1 MALIALPQ
9 RFIGQPQY
17 APELAEAYQDAELL
31 SLFNDGSG
39 QDIAKG
45 NHLVPGVAP
54 SPVVR
59 QQGKA
64 LSFDGANSRLSS
76 TRPIPNAAQ
85 FTVLAWVRPAALN
98 SGYSRILETHFG
110 SQFYLG
116 SNTGSQYA
124 WIVNN
129 SALEGC
135 AGGQQV
141 VGQRDFLA
149 GVFDG
154 ASAKLYINGVQV
166 GSIATTTPSTS
177 NYMVAGYSNAGG
189 AFAWKGDI
197 DTVGVFNR
205 AFPASEI
212 WSLYQDPW
220 RLFKAPP
227 KRLWIAGSSDLIGD
241 SSIQANAGSM
251 AAITQA
257 HALTGTVSA
266 QANAC
271 DTAAIGQ
278 AHILSVS
285 ISAQVNASTT
295 MAVTQVHILAGAA
308 STQGNLGVSGAIGN
322 ASEFVSAP
330 STQANFSGT
339 DRITQ
344 VQPLTGVASSQNN
357 IAGGVAVTLSTNL
370 DLIGAASAQANSSGA
385 AVIGQ
390 AHILLVPISSQVN
403 ASTAM
408 AVTQV
413 HIIAGAAST
422 QGNLGGSGAISIA
435 SELVSAPSIQA
446 NFCGTGRITRLQA
459 LAGANSSQANLS
471 VNGDIS
477 GGIVVEP
484 SLTTGIAA
492 TLRIKKPGIPAG
504 TPEWLK
510 TMIEILTGRRGNRI
524 EVPKFK
530 TLTFSATPT
539 QTECEALYAYLNTV
553 RDALEQLISRMD
565 G

>member
-1 MALIALPQ
+1 MGLIALPQ
-9 RFIGQPQY
+9 RFISQPQY

-45 NHLVPGVAP
+45 NHLVPGIAP

-64 LSFDGANSRLSS
+64 LGFDGASSRLFS

-85 FTVLAWVRPAALN
+85 FTVFAWVRPAALN
-98 SGYSRILETHFG
+98 SGYSRILETHFS

-124 WIVNN
+124 WIVSN

-154 ASAKLYINGVQV
+154 TSAKLYINGVQV
-166 GSIATTTPSTS
+166 GSIGTTTPSTS

-189 AFAWKGDI
+189 VFAWKGDI

-220 RLFKAPP
+220 CLFKAPP
-227 KRLWIAGSSDLIGD
+227 KRLWVGGSSDLIGD
-241 SSIQANAGSM
+241 SSIQANAGSI

-257 HALTGTVSA
+257 YALTGTASA
-266 QANAC
+266 QANAG

-285 ISAQVNASTT
+285 ISTQVNASPA

-308 STQGNLGVSGAIGN
+308 STQGNLGLSGAIGN
-322 ASEFVSAP
+322 ASEVVSAP

-339 DRITQ
+339 NRITQ
-344 VQPLTGVASSQNN
+344 VQALTGAASSQAN
-357 IAGGVAVTLSTNL
+357 IAGNAAVSTNI
-370 DLIGAASAQANSSGA
+370 DLVGEASAQANSSGA
-385 AVIGQ
+385 ATIDQ
-390 AHILLVPISSQVN
+390 AHTLSVSISAQVN
-403 ASTAM
+403 ASTEM

-413 HIIAGAAST
+413 HVFAGAAST

-435 SELVSAPSIQA
+435 SELVSAPSTQA
-446 NFCGTGRITRLQA
+446 NFCGTGRIARIQA
-459 LAGANSSQANLS
+459 LVGANSSQINLS
-471 VNGDIS
+471 GIGTIS
-477 GGIVVEP
+477 DGIVVEP

-510 TMIEILTGRRGNRI
+510 TMIETLTGRRGNRI
-524 EVPKFK
+524 EAPKFQ

-539 QTECEALYAYLNTV
+539 RTECEALYAYLNTV